1 MKSFICFVHN
11 VVINLPI
18 YFNSYMLLSCDFMY
32 LYRIVVN
39 VSITFFLCVSLY
51 IFFRGSYYSI
61 FSFICM
67 FCRSLFVLLYF
78 FSFGHC
84 VVCSSSIYRFW
95 LPLWYLVFIVLS
107 VLLRYTDSDYSFGI
121 LKLFYWLWF
130 FYIYVYIIW
139 HRFQGTLATLTPGCS
154 SFLLTTFLFCL
165 VDVFFSR
172 QSVYLWVQ
180 AVLLF
185 SPTCSFIRMR
195 QTSYRGF

>member
-1 MKSFICFVHN
+1 LPFFKFCKTINRNYKLIKYYNMKSFICFVHN

-84 VVCSSSIYRFW
+84 DVCSSSICGFW
-95 LPLWYLVFIVLS
+95 VP
-107 VLLRYTDSDYSFGI
+107 FGI
-121 LKLFYWLWF
+121 LKLF
-130 FYIYVYIIW
+130 
-139 HRFQGTLATLTPGCS
+139 LANLC
-154 SFLLTTFLFCL
+154 FE
-165 VDVFFSR
+165 
-172 QSVYLWVQ
+172 
-180 AVLLF
+180 
-185 SPTCSFIRMR
+185 
-195 QTSYRGF
+195 

>member
-1 MKSFICFVHN
+1 MLSIKNSSNLVLMSPTFLGNGVILYRHKYRKIKVNRRVWRYQRSNQNPYIEEGQTTQWTQDTKGVIRICISKKNRQHNGQKKKSTKGQTTTY
-11 VVINLPI
+11 INLPI

-95 LPLWYLVFIVLS
+95 LPLHMTIAC
-107 VLLRYTDSDYSFGI
+107 TN
-121 LKLFYWLWF
+121 
-130 FYIYVYIIW
+130 
-139 HRFQGTLATLTPGCS
+139 
-154 SFLLTTFLFCL
+154 
-165 VDVFFSR
+165 
-172 QSVYLWVQ
+172 
-180 AVLLF
+180 
-185 SPTCSFIRMR
+185 
-195 QTSYRGF
+195 